1 MIDKAKFY
9 SEVKKGTLGLF
20 SGSLTQP
27 QVDGFEAI
35 LDEWEAS
42 GYTDIRW
49 LAYLLATTHHETN
62 KTFQPVREAYWLS
75 EAWRKANLRYYPY
88 YGRGY
93 VQLTWAANY
102 DKQGKKY
109 NLPLVANPDLVMDPK
124 VAAKILI
131 HGSVAGDFTTKKLS
145 DYFNDRV
152 DNPIE
157 ARRIINGTDKASLI
171 SGYHIKYLKALTAS
185 VVSKQP
191 SPLPPHQPTPE
202 TSPVTLP
209 EAPEGT
215 PEAQVGTGTNSQS
228 TATRVSVGAAIL
240 AAIIAA
246 VTAILKANGLM

>member
-1 MIDKAKFY
+1 MINRQVFY
-9 SEVKKGTLGLF
+9 NEVKKGTLGLF
-20 SGSLTQP
+20 SGSLTQK

-42 GYTDIRW
+42 TYSDIRW

-75 EAWRKANLRYYPY
+75 ESWRKSNLRYYPY

-93 VQLTWAANY
+93 VQLTWDYNY
-102 DKQGKKY
+102 KKQGDKY
-109 NLPLVANPDLVMDPK
+109 NLPLVSQPDLVMDPK

-131 HGSVAGDFTTKKLS
+131 HGSVAGDFTGRGLGL
-145 DYFNDRV
+145 YFNSTV

-157 ARRIINGTDKASLI
+157 ARRVINGTDKAAMI
-171 SGYHIKYLKALTAS
+171 AGYHSKYLKALGAS
-185 VVSKQP
+185 VVSKP
-191 SPLPPHQPTPE
+191 VFPLPLPQPTPE
-202 TSPVTLP
+202 TSPVTSP
-209 EAPEGT
+209 EAPEAHPK
-215 PEAQVGTGTNSQS
+215 PEVGTGTNSQS
-228 TATRVSVGAAIL
+228 TATRVTVGGMIL

>member
-1 MIDKAKFY
+1 MIDRKKFY
-9 SEVKKGTLGLF
+9 TEVKKGTLGLF
-20 SGSLTQP
+20 SGSLTQK

-35 LDEWEAS
+35 LNEWELS
-42 GYTDIRW
+42 GYTDTRW
-49 LAYLLATTHHETN
+49 LAYILATTHHETN

-102 DKQGKKY
+102 KKQGDKY
-109 NLPLVANPDLVMDPK
+109 GLPLVANPDMVMDPK

-131 HGSVAGDFTTKKLS
+131 HGSVVGDFTTKKLS
-145 DYFNDRV
+145 DYFNDKV
-152 DNPIE
+152 NDPIN
-157 ARRIINGTDKASLI
+157 ARRIINGTDKASTI
-171 SGYHIKYLKALTAS
+171 SGYHTKYLKTLTAS

-202 TSPVTLP
+202 TSPVTFPVDPRAIP
-209 EAPEGT
+209 EP
-215 PEAQVGTGTNSQS
+215 QVGTGTK
-228 TATRVSVGAAIL
+228 TAVGAAII
-240 AAIIAA
+240 AAIVAA